1 MKWRTW
7 NWWKIG
13 FFVMLFVFEVTRE
26 MAVQAGDPY
35 PGVPFNDIQ
44 RSPDGSLVTA
54 EGQWER
60 IRVAG
65 DLGDGLIPTAVRI
78 QCWRDI
84 EACLVATEDSA
95 PGQAI
100 MLPFIDRLPATFTPS
115 AVELTDDSAMCVTW
129 RYRIDTVRKVTV
141 GVGTSRQSQLPSC
154 RGIEERTETHLIGW
168 SNANFEAW
176 QHRHFLPVMH
186 GLRALFSLL

>member
-26 MAVQAGDPY
+26 IAVQAGDPY
-35 PGVPFNDIQ
+35 PGVPFNDVSQ
-44 RSPDGSLVTA
+44 LSDGSVVTA

-60 IRVAG
+60 VVG
-65 DLGDGLIPTAVRI
+65 GSDDPLIPTAVRI

-84 EACLVATEDSA
+84 EACLVATEDSV

-115 AVELTDDSAMCVTW
+115 AVEFTDDTAICVTW
-129 RYRIDTVRKVTV
+129 RYRIDTVRHVTV
-141 GVGTSRQSQLPSC
+141 GVGTSKHSPLAPC
-154 RGIEERTETHLIGW
+154 RGIEERMVTHLAGW

-176 QHRHFLPVMH
+176 QHRHFLPVMQ
-186 GLRALFSLL
+186 GLGALFSLL